1 MLTIPKCDF
10 RSSSI
15 SGVWSFCMISTM
27 NPASTTAQK
36 SRSSSWSNHFDSR
49 SFCVA
54 TVWVLPNDEPLFEA
68 NFNFD
73 VKNHQCDLLGDGGEV
88 SGLLKELWRGGIMI
102 SGESTILCACVP
114 VIENCRCVY
123 ISHTTMSLNGQCQV
137 NWEFMG
143 LLSTSLHRSFFAFR
157 YSLFLRR
164 LRKNQFFTLSF
175 SYFFSLSC
183 CALAPRKL
191 LLLSE

>member
-1 MLTIPKCDF
+1 MLTIPKCDL
-10 RSSSI
+10 RSSPSLI

-54 TVWVLPNDEPLFEA
+54 TVWVLPNDDPLFEA

-73 VKNHQCDLLGDGGEV
+73 VKNHQCDLLGDGGEL

-114 VIENCRCVY
+114 AIENCRCVY
-123 ISHTTMSLNGQCQV
+123 ISHDNESQWPMSSQLRIYG
-137 NWEFMG
+137 
-143 LLSTSLHRSFFAFR
+143 TSFNFTSPLFCF
-157 YSLFLRR
+157 SLFAILTKIAEKSIFHSQ
-164 LRKNQFFTLSF
+164 LFL
-175 SYFFSLSC
+175 FFSLSC